1 MDCGFKYRHLKPP
14 IWVRFVQPATR
25 YTDTKAERAA
35 SITTRFPAWELL
47 CCDPA
52 GYQMCG
58 LQDAPAK
65 TTQRVLS
72 VPGLGY
78 HRFMS

>member
-52 GYQMCG
+52 GFQMCG
-58 LQDAPAK
+58 FQYGPAK
-65 TTQRVLS
+65 VRQRMFPLRAID
-72 VPGLGY
+72 
-78 HRFMS
+78 H